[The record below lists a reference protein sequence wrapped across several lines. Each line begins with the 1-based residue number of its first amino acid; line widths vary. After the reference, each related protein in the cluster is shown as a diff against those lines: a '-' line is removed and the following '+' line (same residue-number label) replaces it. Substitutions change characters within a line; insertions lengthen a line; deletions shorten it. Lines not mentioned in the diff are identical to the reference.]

1 MLTNYFKIAIRNFLR
16 QKLYSFINITGLS
29 VGIAASILIMLYV
42 WHELSFD
49 RFHSKADRTYRVVMD
64 NFNLNANGEFV
75 KYKSGWTQK
84 YLASA
89 LKEELPEILHVT
101 RLTHGWHDIEFTY
114 NGKMTFEKRE
124 SRNILY
130 ADSSVFDVFDI
141 PLVHGDPKTALNEP
155 HSIVFTEEMAMKY
168 FGEEDPLGKIVH
180 VKADKIYLD
189 LDLIVTGVAT
199 AMPENSHFD
208 FSYIMPY
215 DLREYPSTFTY
226 ITLPKD
232 YDPEDLEA
240 KLPLIVNKYFVPEY
254 EKTNRMTMT
263 WDKYVESGVY
273 PTLHLQ
279 PLSDI
284 YLGSYRAGASVRTG
298 NITYV
303 YLFSTLAFFI
313 LLLACVNFMTL
324 STARSGSRAK
334 EVGVR
339 KISGA
344 SRGQL
349 IRQFLIESILIT
361 VIALMGALILVKLF
375 LPAFSKFLGMQITP
389 DFSEIGLILFT
400 LLAIILTVGILAG
413 SYPAFF
419 LSVFRPVT
427 VFKGTLPARSRGL
440 SLRNSLVVFQFI
452 ISIVLIVASI
462 TVHNQLSYMRKKDP
476 GYNKEHIIIIN
487 NISEIMQQDRDNQR
501 EEQEQYWKN
510 YHKIPQD
517 ERRGMHAYLY
527 PRAETFR
534 QELLKHSQV
543 INASILS
550 NLPGMWRRL
559 WTMDFRLE
567 GVTDYKSIYYS
578 FVDPAY
584 CEVFDIKFIAG
595 NNFSWEMSSNR
606 HFGTGIILN
615 EKAVKLLGLEDPVGK
630 NLNWRNRR
638 PVVNDDGADF
648 STREDY
654 DISMPVIGV
663 VKDFHNRS
671 FKSEIQPIV
680 LFFLREGPT
689 RRVAVKVKPGDMQG
703 LLAFMEETWNKFVT
717 RRPFEYSFF
726 DEDFN
731 SLYREEERLGKI
743 FTFFTALAIFIAC
756 LGIFGLAA
764 FNAEQ
769 RTKEIGIRKVVGA
782 SVTSIVSLLSIRY
795 IKLIIIANLL
805 AWPIAYFAMN
815 KWLQDFAYHIDLGF
829 VIFGLTGLIA
839 LFIVLLSVSSNA
851 FSAARANPVESLKY
865 E

>member
-1 MLTNYFKIAIRNFLR
+1 MLNNYLKIAIRNIVR

-75 KYKSGWTQK
+75 KSKSGWTQK

-101 RLTHGWHDIEFTY
+101 RLTQGWHDIEFTY
-114 NGKMTFEKRE
+114 NGKMTFETGA
-124 SRNILY
+124 SRNTLY

-180 VKADKIYLD
+180 VETRFLD
-189 LDLIVTGVAT
+189 LDLIVTGVAK

-208 FSYIMPY
+208 FSYIVPY

-263 WDKYVESGVY
+263 WDEYVESGMY
-273 PTLHLQ
+273 PKLHLQ
-279 PLSDI
+279 PLRDI
-284 YLGSYRAGASVRTG
+284 YLGSYSTSYSRSG

-349 IRQFLIESILIT
+349 IRQFLTESILIT

-487 NISEIMQQDRDNQR
+487 NIQEIMQQDRDNQR
-501 EEQEQYWKN
+501 EEREQYWKN

-517 ERRGMHAYLY
+517 ERRGMLNLY

-543 INASILS
+543 LNASICA
-550 NLPGMWRRL
+550 NLPGMWTRL
-559 WTMDFRLE
+559 WTRDFRLE
-567 GVTDYKSIYYS
+567 GHTDYKNINYS
-578 FVDPAY
+578 LVDPAY

-606 HFGTGIILN
+606 QRGTGIILN
-615 EKAVKLLGLEDPVGK
+615 EKAVKHLGLEDPVGK

-638 PVVNDDGADF
+638 PVVNDDGGDF

-654 DISMPVIGV
+654 DISIPVIGV

-671 FKSEIQPIV
+671 FKSEIQPIG
-680 LFFLREGPT
+680 LIFLREGPT
-689 RRVAVKVKPGDMQG
+689 RRVAVKVKPGDMQAS
-703 LLAFMEETWNKFVT
+703 LAFMEETWNKFVT

-782 SVTSIVSLLSIRY
+782 SVRSIVGLLSIRY
-795 IKLIIIANLL
+795 IKLVIIANLL

-851 FSAARANPVESLKY
+851 FRAARANPVVCLKY